1 MTIRNRLRHAL
12 PAAALVLA
20 LLVGLFTGTAAA
32 SDTASDVTF
41 TFTDSGVT
49 VSDDSTEGYQISG
62 TDLTISAAGTY
73 TVTGSCADGTITVKK
88 GTAGVTLIL
97 SDLTLR
103 STTSAPLSCNKET
116 EVTLVVTG
124 TNTLTRAQAAAI
136 LMRYASY
143 KGADTAA
150 RGVLSFPDAGDVPDW
165 AHDAMQWCV
174 AEGLLQG
181 TDTEDLLPGGTATR
195 AQIATIMTRY
205 LAA

>member
-1 MTIRNRLRHAL
+1 MTIKNRLRHAL
-12 PAAALVLA
+12 PAALVLA

-32 SDTASDVTF
+32 ADTASDVTF

-49 VSDDSTEGYQISG
+49 VSSDSAEGYQISG

-73 TVTGSCADGTITVKK
+73 TVTGSCSDGTITVKK
-88 GTAGVTLIL
+88 GTTGVTLIL

-103 STTSAPLSCNKET
+103 STASAPLSCNKET
-116 EVTLVVTG
+116 EV
-124 TNTLTRAQAAAI
+124 TLTRAQAAAI
-136 LMRYASY
+136 LMRYAAY
-143 KGADTAA
+143 KGLDTAA
-150 RGVLSFPDAGDVPDW
+150 RAALSFPDAGDVPDW

-181 TDTEDLLPGGTATR
+181 TDTGALLPGGTATR